1 MAPRSVLKA
10 YQDADMQSVAHGG
23 RGVDLVLALYDAT
36 IDAIGQAEILM
47 SRQEYRDCGRQCSRA
62 LTILAGLRET
72 LDFEQGE
79 PVASSLLRLY
89 NSVTSKIIGAQT
101 RRDVTWFQEA
111 KATLSSVRE
120 AWAELAARTTPVR
133 TKAVISGY
141 VDAAQASAVAPS
153 GAGVAAAV

>member
-1 MAPRSVLKA
+1 MAPRSALQA

-23 RGVDLVLALYDAT
+23 RGIDLVLALYNAT
-36 IDAIGQAEILM
+36 IDAIGQAEIFM
-47 SRQEYRDCGRQCSRA
+47 SRKEYHDCGRQCSRA

-72 LDFEQGE
+72 LDFELGE
-79 PVASSLLRLY
+79 PVASALLRLY

-133 TKAVISGY
+133 TKAVLSSY
-141 VDAAQASAVAPS
+141 VDAPLASAVAPS